1 MKPVLAT
8 FTVVGP
14 IIWCDNPQVRM
25 WKILYINNND
35 FHHLGSS
42 QMCAGAWYV
51 FRTSKPHSGTLSYI
65 FISITT
71 NLQYLW
77 FLCSLWWCEPP
88 VSVVSCQC
96 WCTRCHCRATRPHQP
111 ALVTPNMSPLFVNLA
126 TKTAS
131 DKQNIFNFNF
141 LCVSCMLCLNWH
153 FAFTQAETT
162 DFQFETILISAR

>member
-1 MKPVLAT
+1 MYLFQLT
-8 FTVVGP
+8 FCIKHYTSYSSGLE
-14 IIWCDNPQVRM
+14 R
-25 WKILYINNND
+25 KIVNNNIY
-35 FHHLGSS
+35 F
-42 QMCAGAWYV
+42 YNI
-51 FRTSKPHSGTLSYI
+51 YI

-153 FAFTQAETT
+153 FAFAQAETT
-162 DFQFETILISAR
+162 DFQFETYILISAR